1 MFAAGG
7 IGARRRT
14 ASHLGPTAFIRGLEI
29 NSVHNAFL
37 QIEVK
42 AWPHVARPRYRI
54 FNPVFS

>member
-1 MFAAGG
+1 VFAAGS

-14 ASHLGPTAFIRGLEI
+14 ASHLGPTAFISGLEI

-42 AWPHVARPRYRI
+42 AWP
-54 FNPVFS
+54 

>member
-1 MFAAGG
+1 VFAAGG

-42 AWPHVARPRYRI
+42 SVAARRETPLQNI
-54 FNPVFS
+54 